1 MSASA
6 NTSMETPNSR
16 ERQRLQTRA
25 QILSAAID
33 GFARS
38 GFEATS
44 LAEVARRAGV
54 KKALVQYHF
63 ATKEQLWKEAALLIW
78 QQRNDFLRDI
88 LATPD
93 EPDLTEQMRR
103 GFVALVEFS
112 LEHPQWLW
120 FMFHEAA
127 VGGDRQ
133 AWLLDKCLARDYRLG
148 EAFVR
153 QFQRQGLI
161 REGSP
166 MQLLHLISGALTY
179 NLLVAPTTLRA
190 TGLDLS
196 SREAIDEQVALL
208 QQLLRP

>member
-1 MSASA
+1 MTA

-16 ERQRLQTRA
+16 ERQRLQTRG
-25 QILSAAID
+25 QILSAAIHS
-33 GFARS
+33 FARS

-44 LAEVARRAGV
+44 LAEIAARAGV

-63 ATKEQLWKEAALLIW
+63 STKEQLWKDAALLLW
-78 QQRNDFLRDI
+78 QQRNDFLQGI
-88 LATPD
+88 LSTPG
-93 EPDLTEQMRR
+93 EPDMTEQMRR

-127 VGGDRQ
+127 VGGERQ
-133 AWLLDKCLARDYRLG
+133 AWLLENCLARDYRLG

-153 QFQRQGLI
+153 QFQEQGLI
-161 REGSP
+161 RAGSP

-196 SREAIDEQVALL
+196 SREAIDEQVSLL
-208 QQLLRP
+208 QELLRP